1 MTDSSLY
8 QPLDTTR
15 DEFRLLRIEPSHDF
29 DNIISCQLF
38 TVSRADKPSYCT
50 LSYEWGDKTV
60 TKPMLANGIIV
71 QVTRNLE
78 AALRRIRQSNPKV
91 VIWVDAVC
99 INQHDIVE
107 RNSQVAMMGKLYSE
121 TTLTYAWLGEDNDGS
136 AQNAF
141 QFIRSYF
148 GHFSKRVED
157 IDNFILKM
165 TKNIYDDAYFEAR
178 DQVMDNLQNG
188 KLALDMF
195 KFHDISKVS
204 LRTYWF
210 RTWVQQELILS
221 PRVVLISGPA
231 AISFNLM
238 VVFSLLIFVVR
249 SHVMQRTEPAYETIS
264 NMLPSHF
271 AGILQLAMVDV
282 TSFVSVLSSLQKCV
296 ATNPRD
302 HVYGILGIYEGAMT
316 VAIDYDKPVA
326 QVFVDLVHSL
336 AEESGQLILRQ
347 FPGVLIVSRL

>member
-1 MTDSSLY
+1 
-8 QPLDTTR
+8 
-15 DEFRLLRIEPSHDF
+15 
-29 DNIISCQLF
+29 
-38 TVSRADKPSYCT
+38 
-50 LSYEWGDKTV
+50 
-60 TKPMLANGIIV
+60 
-71 QVTRNLE
+71 
-78 AALRRIRQSNPKV
+78 
-91 VIWVDAVC
+91 
-99 INQHDIVE
+99 
-107 RNSQVAMMGKLYSE
+107 
-121 TTLTYAWLGEDNDGS
+121 
-136 AQNAF
+136 
-141 QFIRSYF
+141 
-148 GHFSKRVED
+148 
-157 IDNFILKM
+157 
-165 TKNIYDDAYFEAR
+165 
-178 DQVMDNLQNG
+178 
-188 KLALDMF
+188 
-195 KFHDISKVS
+195 
-204 LRTYWF
+204 
-210 RTWVQQELILS
+210 
-221 PRVVLISGPA
+221 
-231 AISFNLM
+231 M